1 MLASMT
7 QSFQLLQ
14 HFLTVAISLFS
25 YLFEDHS
32 PLLCSWLYIKIRGRT
47 SSLLT
52 PELHATLE

>member
-25 YLFEDHS
+25 FLFENHS
-32 PLLCSWLYIKIRGRT
+32 PLLSSWLYIKIRGWAP
-47 SSLLT
+47 SLLT
-52 PELHATLE
+52 PDLHATLE